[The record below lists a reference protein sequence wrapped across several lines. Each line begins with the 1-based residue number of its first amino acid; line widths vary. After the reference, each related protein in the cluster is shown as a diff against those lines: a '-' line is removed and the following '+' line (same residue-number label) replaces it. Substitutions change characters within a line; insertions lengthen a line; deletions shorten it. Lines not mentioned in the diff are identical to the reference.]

1 MPGARA
7 GGLTG
12 STKKTSIDGHV
23 YRHIVLAVL
32 HVPSGCW
39 GALGLSRRKELM
51 YKELKFAS
59 FADLMREYKER
70 YEQWWHKVLKI
81 WVGLPCSHD
90 AFDGAPICWRYCKVK
105 LPNREWDD
113 VAVELNKHCE
123 EADKLQEKWHKGMAQ
138 TAPGG
143 TSLDDT

>member
-1 MPGARA
+1 
-7 GGLTG
+7 
-12 STKKTSIDGHV
+12 
-23 YRHIVLAVL
+23 
-32 HVPSGCW
+32 
-39 GALGLSRRKELM
+39 M

-105 LPNREWDD
+105 LPNREWND

-123 EADKLQEKWHKGMAQ
+123 EADKLQEKWYKGMAQ